1 MRIPSEKLDEVRSRV
16 NLVEIVS
23 DYVTL
28 KRSGARHVGLCP
40 FHQEKTPSFSVN
52 EEKGV
57 FYCFGCGVGGNAFSF
72 LTQLKG
78 LSFVAAVEELAR
90 RVGVQLQVAAPS
102 TSQKEKERLYRV
114 NLWASDFYRK
124 ALQGPDGQTARD
136 YLHQR
141 GIREEAVEQFR
152 LGYARSGWETLSAAA
167 AAQGFSPPL
176 LEAVGLVIP
185 RERGGGCYDRF
196 RHRLMFPIVD
206 PSGHVLAFG
215 GRVLSSE
222 DQPKYLNSPES
233 LLFSK
238 GRTFYGLHA
247 TQSAIAKQRYVI
259 IVEGYLDLIS
269 LWQAGLPNVV
279 ATLGTALTPFHM
291 EALRRYTDQIVLL
304 FDGDAAGKRAAWRSL
319 EPFLKASLF
328 PKMVFLPD
336 GEDPDQHVQKRGT
349 PFLLEQIS
357 KAPFLLDVVM
367 DEGFREAG
375 QGIPD
380 RARWL
385 EGMLPILA
393 SIEDPL
399 ARGLYL
405 QRVTDRTG
413 LPLAVLEERLSRVR
427 RTQNQSQPSK
437 PIEVEGLPV
446 VERLAVQAMIRY
458 PQWVLEK
465 EMGWVDHLVHSG
477 LQKIARV
484 FLEQNR
490 SSQNVDLAGFM
501 EKLPDSSIQGLFSRL
516 ILEEESMSEPEWK
529 QAFEE
534 AILKIRK
541 RGMKEEQQRLS
552 QRLQEAQR
560 SGNDT
565 LLRQLLETKV
575 ALKHKEQQLAIRH

>member
-1 MRIPSEKLDEVRSRV
+1 MRIPSEKLDEVRARV

-57 FYCFGCGVGGNAFSF
+57 FYCFGCGVGGNVFSF

-90 RVGVQLQVAAPS
+90 RVGVELQVSPPS

-124 ALQGPDGQTARD
+124 ALQDTEGETARD

-141 GIREEAVEQFR
+141 GIQEEAVEQFR
-152 LGYARSGWETLSAAA
+152 LGYARSGWEALSAAA
-167 AAQGFSPPL
+167 AAQGFSQPL
-176 LEAVGLVIP
+176 LEAIGLVIP

-196 RHRLMFPIVD
+196 RHRLMFPIID

-215 GRVLSSE
+215 GRVLSFE

-247 TQSAIAKQRYVI
+247 TQSAIAKQRCVI

-269 LWQAGLPNVV
+269 LWQAGLRNVV

-291 EALRRYTDQIVLL
+291 EVLRRYTDQIVLL

-319 EPFLKASLF
+319 ESFLKASLF

-349 PFLLEQIS
+349 QFLLDQIS

-367 DEGFREAG
+367 DEGLRAAG
-375 QGIPD
+375 GGIPD

-385 EGMLPILA
+385 EGMLPVLA

-399 ARGLYL
+399 TRGLYL
-405 QRVTDRTG
+405 QRVADRMG
-413 LPLAVLEERLSRVR
+413 LPLAVLEERLSRLR
-427 RTQNQSQPSK
+427 RTPNQSQPSE
-437 PIEVEGLPV
+437 PMEMEGLPV
-446 VERLAVQAMIRY
+446 AERLAVQAMIRY

-465 EMGWVDHLVHSG
+465 EMGWIDSLAHSG
-477 LQKIARV
+477 LQKIARS
-484 FLEQNR
+484 FLEQKQR
-490 SSQNVDLAGFM
+490 GQSVDPAGLM
-501 EKLPDSSIQGLFSRL
+501 EELPDSSIQGLFSRL
-516 ILEEESMSEPEWK
+516 ILEEESMDEPEWK

-541 RGMKEEQQRLS
+541 RNLKEEQQRLS

-560 SGNDT
+560 SGDET
-565 LLRQLLETKV
+565 LSRQLLETKI
-575 ALKHKEQQLAIRH
+575 ALKHKERQLEIRH